1 MAATYET
8 SDVPTDWDP
17 DGRCCLECGNDEPL
31 VTLVAVLRRG
41 RCALACTRHV
51 DQVAAALR

>member
-1 MAATYET
+1 MAAPYEI

-17 DGRCCLECGNDEPL
+17 DERCCLECGNDEPL
-31 VTLVAVLRRG
+31 VSLVAVLG
-41 RCALACTRHV
+41 PTQCALSCTRHV